1 MYSTPPF
8 AADASPRTAGVF
20 LAGQAHRMLLYA
32 ALDAAG
38 VALQIGDVRAVFDIA
53 ELDHVTVQTVVTWI
67 AVAGRPV
74 DG

>member
-1 MYSTPPF
+1 
-8 AADASPRTAGVF
+8 
-20 LAGQAHRMLLYA
+20 MLLYA